1 MYMRKK
7 KTKVLFLI
15 ELLVPNI
22 LKLFMVV
29 LSVNWQFNDCNK
41 QTGLTFTPC

>member
-22 LKLFMVV
+22 LKLFMVI
-29 LSVNWQFNDCNK
+29 LSVNWQFNDCNE
-41 QTGLTFTPC
+41 

>member
-22 LKLFMVV
+22 LKLFMVI
-29 LSVNWQFNDCNK
+29 LSLNWQFNDCNK
-41 QTGLTFTPC
+41 